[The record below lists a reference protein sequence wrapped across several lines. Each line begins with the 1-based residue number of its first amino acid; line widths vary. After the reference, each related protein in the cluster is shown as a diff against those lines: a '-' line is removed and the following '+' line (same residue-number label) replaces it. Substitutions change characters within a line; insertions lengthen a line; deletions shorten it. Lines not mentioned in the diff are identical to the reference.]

1 MYPVLCCKMNQYVS
15 YKLKRL
21 KKRSPDPTLRATDV
35 LHDLLLVCVFI
46 IVKGRTTQVFI
57 MGTCMLSCFSCA

>member
-15 YKLKRL
+15 HMLKRL
-21 KKRSPDPTLRATDV
+21 KKKRPDPTFKATDL

-46 IVKGRTTQVFI
+46 IVKGGTTQVFI
-57 MGTCMLSCFSCA
+57 RGTCMLSCFSRA